1 MDKYV
6 KIWDVPKGQRWAHYW
21 NYYKVHTIV
30 GGFILIL
37 TISLIRDVFFQ
48 EKPDLVVTVAS
59 TKYFTTE
66 CDEELSRVLT
76 SYARD
81 YNGNNHKYIDKY
93 QVTMST
99 EANAD
104 MQMVMASQTKLIAQF
119 QNTDAAI
126 FLLDQDI
133 YDYLRSDEEEDL
145 YADMAVLVGDEAA
158 PFVSEDG
165 KRIYLKELPAFQD
178 NAEIQALPDL
188 FFVIRSESNVNRKN
202 KPEVSLTYQNS
213 VDFLRNLVRNDAEI
227 ENES

>member
-6 KIWDVPKGQRWAHYW
+6 KIWDVPKGKRWEHYW

-30 GGFILIL
+30 GAFVLL
-37 TISLIRDVFFQ
+37 LLAMLIRDVFFQ

-66 CDEELSRVLT
+66 SNEELSRVLS

-81 YNGNNHKYIDKY
+81 YNGNGHKYVDNY

-104 MQMVMASQTKLIAQF
+104 MQMVIASQTKLIAQF
-119 QNTDAAI
+119 QNTDAAV

-133 YDYLRSDEEEDL
+133 YDYLRSDEEDDL
-145 YADMAVLVGDEAA
+145 YADMTEVLGDEAEA
-158 PFVSEDG
+158 FVSEDG
-165 KRIYLKELPAFQD
+165 KRIYLKELPALQD

-188 FFVIRSESNVNRKN
+188 FFVIRSESNVNRKD
-202 KPEVSLTYQNS
+202 KPEVALTYQDS
-213 VDFLRNLVRNDAEI
+213 IDFLKNLISNNAEVQ
-227 ENES
+227 

>member
-6 KIWDVPKGQRWAHYW
+6 KIWDVPKGKRWEHYW

-30 GGFILIL
+30 GAFVLLLLVMLIK
-37 TISLIRDVFFQ
+37 DVFFQ

-66 CDEELSRVLT
+66 SNEELSRVLS

-81 YNGNNHKYIDKY
+81 YNGNNHKFVDHY
-93 QVTMST
+93 QVTIST

-119 QNTDAAI
+119 QNTDAAG

-133 YDYLRSDEEEDL
+133 YDYLRSDEEDGL
-145 YADMAVLVGDEAA
+145 YADMTEAIGEEAA

-165 KRIYLKELPAFQD
+165 KRIYLKELPALQD

-188 FFVIRSESNVNRKN
+188 FFVIRSESNLNRKN
-202 KPEVSLTYQNS
+202 EPKAALAYQNS
-213 VDFLRNLVRNDAEI
+213 LDFLKNLISNNAEA
-227 ENES
+227 EAEV